1 MRRLL
6 SLVLVGFASIGQAQ
20 APTTPAAGAASAP
33 SSPQPQAGNLSQFVD
48 LFYPGAAW
56 PELASTAFKHLS
68 ASTAEGMTHLKG
80 AVDGFQVDVF
90 TADQKTVT
98 GGILTQS
105 QVIPIGDEAEA
116 QRHIA
121 AMEQVMA
128 RMGALVHQPVKTN
141 DEPARTTQLS
151 AGYKSIFYGAK
162 AFYIN
167 TGGYRIETRIEF
179 GSKRYYYT
187 ILESALPGS
196 ITFQFRKG

>member
-1 MRRLL
+1 MRQLVP
-6 SLVLVGFASIGQAQ
+6 LVLVGLASFGQAQ
-20 APTTPAAGAASAP
+20 APTAPAPTPAMAASVAP
-33 SSPQPQAGNLSQFVD
+33 TSTGDLNPFVD

-56 PELASTAFKHLS
+56 PDLSQTAFKHLGT
-68 ASTAEGMTHLKG
+68 STVEGTTHLKG
-80 AVDGFQVDVF
+80 EVDGFQVDVF
-90 TADQKTVT
+90 TVDQKTVA
-98 GGILTQS
+98 GGILTQP
-105 QVIPIGDEAEA
+105 QVIPIGDEAAA

-121 AMEQVMA
+121 AMEKVMA

>member
-1 MRRLL
+1 MQRLV
-6 SLVLVGFASIGQAQ
+6 SMVLVGFASFGQAQ
-20 APTTPAAGAASAP
+20 VPSAPAPPPAAEPASTR
-33 SSPQPQAGNLSQFVD
+33 QPIDDLNQFVD

-56 PELASTAFKHLS
+56 PDLTQTPFKHLS
-68 ASTAEGMTHLKG
+68 TSTIGGTTHLKG
-80 AVDGFQVDVF
+80 EVDGFQVDVF
-90 TADQKTVT
+90 TADQKTVA
-98 GGILTQS
+98 GGLLTQP
-105 QVIPIGDEAEA
+105 QVIPIGDDAAA

-121 AMEQVMA
+121 TMEKVMA

-162 AFYIN
+162 AFYVN
-167 TGGYRIETRIEF
+167 TGGFRIETRIEF

-196 ITFQFRKG
+196 ITFQFRKD